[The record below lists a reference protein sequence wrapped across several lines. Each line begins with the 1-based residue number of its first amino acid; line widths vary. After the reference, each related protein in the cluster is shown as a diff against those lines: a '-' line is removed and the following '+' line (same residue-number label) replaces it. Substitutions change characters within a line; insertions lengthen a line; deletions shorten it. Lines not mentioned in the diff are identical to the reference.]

1 VQPPYEK
8 ANFKSLRIFRREYM
22 NKVTSTVFLLVSVLT
37 AVAQQPGGGGQ
48 QKKGA
53 DPVRGANPVDVLN
66 MPRPVDMHDTVWI
79 GELTTIEVRDLIQAG
94 KTTALILGGGM
105 EENGPYLTL
114 DKHNNVARA
123 MGDAIAREL
132 GNALCA
138 PILTMEPGNPEHPS
152 TPGGVVFS
160 TDTYKAVLTDMATSL
175 KAMGFKNVIFL
186 GDHGGDLKPMQ
197 DVSKSLNARWK
208 GSDAAAYFV
217 EKYGASGP
225 DSGCCGFGVV
235 AKYEEDA
242 LGIHEKQEG
251 LHDDYYISSMI
262 MTVDLN
268 GVRYP
273 ERVKGHKTTINGV
286 DLSPAG
292 NAIENGR
299 KMVNYRADVT
309 VKEIHRLMADQQ

>member
-1 VQPPYEK
+1 
-8 ANFKSLRIFRREYM
+8 M
-22 NKVTSTVFLLVSVLT
+22 NKRASIAMLLASALT
-37 AVAQQPGGGGQ
+37 AIAQQPGAGE

-66 MPRPVDMHDTVWI
+66 MPRPIDMHDTVWI
-79 GELTTIEVRDLIQAG
+79 GELTTIEVRDLIRAG

-123 MGDAIAREL
+123 MGDAIARKL

-160 TDTYKAVLTDMATSL
+160 AETYKAVLTDMATSL
-175 KAMGFKNVIFL
+175 KAMGFRHVIFL

-197 DVSKSLNARWK
+197 EVSASMNVRWK
-208 GSDAAAYFV
+208 GSAGAIFV

-235 AKYEEDA
+235 AKYEEEE

-262 MTVDLN
+262 MMVDPN

-273 ERVKGHKTTINGV
+273 ERVKAHKTTINGV
-286 DLSPAG
+286 DLSPVA

-299 KMVNYRADVT
+299 KMVNYRADAT
-309 VKEIHRLMADQQ
+309 VKEIHRFMADPQ